1 MAGLCIFNQPETI
14 MNSTLSTLI
23 GRRTPRATK
32 QYLIPWLL
40 PLLLAAHP
48 AQAVL
53 QGTLTTATCGA
64 ITGWAWDSAKPTMRL
79 QVQVYDVTATTRTL
93 LTTLTANTL
102 VSSLLAQG
110 KGDGKYGFSFIPP
123 NSFLNGAVH
132 KISVRFSGTTT
143 ELTSSPMSTPST
155 CYGQLNDTGFQTCS
169 NTANGLGC
177 PLTVYPRQDA
187 EYGRDKLASAGQL
200 LKSGT
205 GRAGFDYTKVANNGT
220 NLPSTA
226 PLGSAPTAWACTRD
240 NVTGLL
246 WEVRTNDGGL
256 RDTLNTY
263 TYYNPNPATNGGAVG
278 IPDGGSCTG
287 NIKCDTYSYVNAVN
301 ALKLCGKNTWR
312 VPTIEELIDLEDYT
326 NAKGPD
332 PTYFANTEA
341 FWTISSTVGPGDYIP
356 NKPRV
361 WGFYSTFGAVDDDFG
376 YYVGMMQIRL
386 VSN

>member
-1 MAGLCIFNQPETI
+1 
-14 MNSTLSTLI
+14 MNLSLLTLM
-23 GRRTPRATK
+23 GRRKSRATT
-32 QYLIPWLL
+32 QHLILWLL
-40 PLLLAAHP
+40 PLLLMAAVP

-53 QGTLTTATCGA
+53 QGTLTAATCGA
-64 ITGWAWDSAKPTMRL
+64 ITGWAWDSAKPTTRL

-102 VSSLLAQG
+102 VNSLLAQG

-123 NSFLNGAVH
+123 NSFRNNAVH

-143 ELTSSPMSTPST
+143 ELTGSPMSTPSA
-155 CYGQLNDTGFQTCS
+155 CYGQLNDTGWQYCS

-177 PLTVYPRQDA
+177 PLTLYPRQDA

-200 LKSGT
+200 LKFGT
-205 GRAGFDYTKVANNGT
+205 GHAGFDYTKVANNGT
-220 NLPSTA
+220 DLPSTA
-226 PLGSAPTAWACTRD
+226 PLGSAANAWACTRD

-263 TYYNPNPATNGGAVG
+263 TYYNPNPATNGGSVG

-287 NIKCDTYSYVNAVN
+287 NINCDSYSYINAVN
-301 ALKLCGKNTWR
+301 ALKLCGKSSWR
-312 VPTIEELIDLEDYT
+312 LPTIEELIDLEDYT
-326 NAKGPD
+326 NSKGPD
-332 PTYFANTEA
+332 PTYFLNTQA
-341 FWTISSTVGPGDYIP
+341 YWTISSTVSPGDYIP
-356 NKPRV
+356 SAPRV
-361 WGFYSTFGAVDDDFG
+361 WIFYSTYGFVDDDFG
-376 YYVGMMQIRL
+376 YYVGNAQIRL